1 MKIEV
6 FAVLKEFYDKQFT
19 VGETLKDINEL
30 KRYLITQKPEA
41 EGILGVCRFA
51 VNDELVGLYYNLKA
65 DDRISVIPPSS
76 GG

>member
-6 FAVLKEFYDKQFT
+6 FAVLKDFYDKQFT
-19 VGETLKDINEL
+19 IGEALKDINEL
-30 KRYLITQKPEA
+30 KCYLIAQRPEA
-41 EGILGVCRFA
+41 KGILGSCRFA
-51 VNDELVGLYYNLKA
+51 VNDELVGSHYNLKS